1 MSELI
6 PNKTL
11 TTNDNIEVGA
21 FQIEVNG
28 QTEKYATLIVY
39 NGWEQAECRLTK
51 ECCRELIETLEKI
64 EVVL

>member
-1 MSELI
+1 M
-6 PNKTL
+6 
-11 TTNDNIEVGA
+11 TNDYIEVGA
-21 FQIEVNG
+21 FQIDVNG

-39 NGWEQAECRLTK
+39 DGLKQAECWLTK